1 MELNRPTEQQIQE
14 FVKIT
19 VENWLKRTENAFKS
33 RIQKNN
39 LIDSQALLDSL
50 VTELKTSGNVTA
62 DISFLQYGRYVEILG
77 NKLKGVKVR
86 KLTKNEKLDN
96 KRPKLTRNRSR
107 WYSKTKTG
115 QITQLAESL
124 ATDYATVL
132 ATLTARTIETANS
145 K

>member
-39 LIDSQALLDSL
+39 LIDSQALLNSL

-62 DISFLQYGRYVEILG
+62 EISFLQYGRYVEILG

-124 ATDYATVL
+124 ATDYANVL
-132 ATLTARTIETANS
+132 ATLTAKTIETAN
-145 K
+145 KK

>member
-39 LIDSQALLDSL
+39 LVDTQALLNSL

-132 ATLTARTIETANS
+132 ATLTARTIETANN

>member
-39 LIDSQALLDSL
+39 LVDSQALLNSL

-62 DISFLQYGRYVEILG
+62 EISFLQYGRYVEILG

-86 KLTKNEKLDN
+86 KLTKNGKLDN

-132 ATLTARTIETANS
+132 ATLTAKTIETANN

>member
-39 LIDSQALLDSL
+39 LVDTQALLDSL
-50 VTELKTSGNVTA
+50 VTDLKTSGNVTA
-62 DISFLQYGRYVEILG
+62 EISFLQYGRYVEILG

-86 KLTKNEKLDN
+86 KLSKNEKLDN

-132 ATLTARTIETANS
+132 ATLTARTIETANN

>member
-39 LIDSQALLDSL
+39 LVDSQALLNSL

-62 DISFLQYGRYVEILG
+62 EISFLQYGRYVEILG

-86 KLTKNEKLDN
+86 KLSKNEKLDN

-132 ATLTARTIETANS
+132 ATLTAKTIETANN

>member
-1 MELNRPTEQQIQE
+1 MELNRPTDQQIQE

-19 VENWLKRTENAFKS
+19 VENWLKRTESAFKK
-33 RIQKNN
+33 RITKNN
-39 LIDSQALLDSL
+39 LVDSSDLINSL
-50 VTELKTSGNVTA
+50 ATELRSGANVSA
-62 DISFLQYGRYVEILG
+62 EISFLAYGRYVEILG

-86 KLTKNEKLDN
+86 RLTKNEKSLG
-96 KRPKLTRNRSR
+96 KRPKLTKNRSR

-132 ATLTARTIETANS
+132 ATLTARTLESAN

>member
-39 LIDSQALLDSL
+39 LVDTQALLNSL

-62 DISFLQYGRYVEILG
+62 EISFLQYGRYVEILG

-132 ATLTARTIETANS
+132 ATLTARTIETANN